1 MESQEFKTINPI
13 FYHSSQ
19 QKQMLYF
26 VESLEKINSPEPH
39 LTTKE
44 GGVIQITP
52 KALTV
57 AISGCSSSGK
67 TTLALLLSEI
77 FSSSPTEK
85 DSTCIKSPRISE
97 ENNPGNA
104 QARHPF
110 TTTIHQD
117 SFFIP
122 KADCPLVQ
130 FNSAP
135 SDGHFIKES
144 LAQKNDNPV
153 YFYARDDANG
163 KANVQITGPNTDCME
178 AINFGNLLRKVQA
191 TKTNNAEPEKDAQ
204 FKDDA
209 DKKKLLEQY
218 SEMIEST
225 RKKVRECLALVTV
238 NHALGN
244 GTVAD
249 YNHGWVFVEG
259 FLLFSRALPSDDGSS
274 WLDAS
279 SKVEDCCAG
288 RPEKFRQEFKKDAA
302 LKENKNMRAKEEI
315 VLANAALTQEF
326 DIKLFLPTSKGVA
339 KERRL
344 SRLPYIDFPAGG
356 RYPGQMWKSE
366 GYFEGVVWKG
376 YEDSFDWLLKETGK
390 ENVDGVFVR
399 TTVDDT
405 IENTVYWAVEIIL
418 QFLKA
423 GSGVVSKDD
432 ARRLKVTGA
441 HLGQ

>member
-218 SEMIEST
+218 SEMIESM

-249 YNHGWVFVEG
+249 YNHGWVFMH
-259 FLLFSRALPSDDGSS
+259 PQK
-274 WLDAS
+274 
-279 SKVEDCCAG
+279 SKTAVQGGQKNFD
-288 RPEKFRQEFKKDAA
+288 KNSKKDAA